1 MESYFYHIKEQNQ
14 DNYLFGSL
22 TTTFARALTSHM
34 VLVDISPLKSPDFRR
49 LYLSQLVSMLG
60 SQMTMVT
67 VPFQVYALTGST
79 FQTGL
84 VSAVELVCLLSTALF
99 GGVIADKFN
108 RRRII
113 ITAELAMMAV
123 VVILGLNA
131 TFSSP
136 NLLLIYVLAG
146 VTSALNG
153 FHRPAFEALTPQ
165 LVPQG
170 DMSKVSSLL
179 SFKFVA
185 ATLIGPSLGGF
196 LCGTVGPVATYFV
209 DASSFVISILLLLR
223 ITVVFADAKGERIA
237 HSLIKEIGDGA
248 RYIYGRKDVLASYLV
263 DFCAMVFCMP
273 HVLFPALAHSYGMTK
288 WQGFL
293 YMSVAVGGLAATLLS
308 KWTSGVKRLGVA
320 ISYSAGAWAL
330 SILCV
335 GVIPWFWMLFAGFFL
350 AGVADTYSGIF
361 RMTMW
366 NESISETYRGRIAAF
381 AMVSYT
387 SGPLLGNT
395 VMGFLGD
402 ALGLHAALA
411 LGGALSLAAITLT
424 TLFLRE
430 FRDYKSPSASQV

>member
-1 MESYFYHIKEQNQ
+1 MF
-14 DNYLFGSL
+14 
-22 TTTFARALTSHM
+22 
-34 VLVDISPLKSPDFRR
+34 LVDLSPLRSPNFRR
-49 LYLSQLVSMLG
+49 LYLSQLISMLG

-67 VPFQVYALTGST
+67 IPFQVYALTEST

-84 VSAVELVCLLSTALF
+84 VSAVELVCLLSTALW
-99 GGVIADKFN
+99 GGVVADKFN

-123 VVILGLNA
+123 VVLLCANA
-131 TFSSP
+131 SLSSP
-136 NLLLIYVLAG
+136 HLFLIYVLAG

-165 LVPQG
+165 LVPQSE
-170 DMSKVSSLL
+170 MSKVSSLL

-196 LCGTVGPVATYFV
+196 LCGTVGPMATYLI

-223 ITVVFADAKGERIA
+223 ITIVFVDSKADRAS
-237 HSLIKEIGDGA
+237 HSLLKEIGDGA

-263 DFCAMVFCMP
+263 DFFAMVFCMP
-273 HVLFPALAHSYGMTK
+273 QVLIPAFAHSYGMTK

-293 YMSVAVGGLAATLLS
+293 YMSVAVGGLAATLAS
-308 KWTSGVKRLGVA
+308 KWTSKVKRLGLA
-320 ISYSAGAWAL
+320 ISYAAGAWAL
-330 SILCV
+330 SIFCV
-335 GVIPWFWMLFAGFFL
+335 GIIPVFAILFVGFFL

-366 NESISETYRGRIAAF
+366 NESISDTYRGRIASF

-402 ALGLHAALA
+402 AVGLHAALA
-411 LGGALSLAAITLT
+411 LGGALSLGAIALT
-424 TLFLRE
+424 TVFLRE
-430 FRDYKSPSASQV
+430 FREYRSPTA